1 MVSGAEQL
9 FLRTRL
15 QWLMT
20 IRLAVITISLMAGV
34 GLLNITF
41 GTFYYYIYFY
51 YTISLL
57 YIVFIQRTR
66 HYVFFGVF
74 QIAIDLLA
82 ITSIVLENDPVRD
95 VYSNLYVL
103 AIILSTFV
111 FPRHGGW
118 ITAVVA
124 SVLYVGS
131 VLYFFR
137 REPAS
142 FGGLA
147 PDYAFYVTYMYVT
160 VFCGVG
166 YLSNYLGKLLRE
178 KTEELRHLELQSSY
192 VFSRIATG
200 MLMTTDEGRI
210 TYANPAAERILACA
224 AGGLAGLDWRQALGV
239 DRIESAERRDALL
252 KGQEAELVAVNR
264 NGEECPLAVTFAP
277 IEQPHGRARFNIV
290 LFRDL
295 RDQRAG
301 ERTMRD
307 AERLHAIVDLS
318 STIAHEIRNPL
329 ASMSGSAEL
338 LQDKVVDEDSKH
350 LAGIIVREVE
360 RLDAIVEDFLSFT
373 RLRTMEIGSV
383 DVNELMMDVVV
394 MLYRSGKFNPNIKLV
409 CRELPEPL
417 VIKGDGKQLRQALL
431 NIGMNALDAMP
442 DGGELE
448 VAATRATRDGM
459 VEVFIRDTGRGMPA
473 AIQSRVFQPFFS
485 TKDHGSGIGLFVA
498 QNVIQGHRGE
508 ISFETADG
516 AGTTF
521 HILLPVT

>member
-1 MVSGAEQL
+1 MAVDLVLGGVVAAASAFLYGGRLTIAAVLLSILLVLTVIVVVLWIRANNRIFTSLRSAMGKIAGGEIGGRLPARTNDEQGRVIQAFNEMSVNLDWMVSRL
-9 FLRTRL
+9 SVDRSRL
-15 QWLMT
+15 QT
-20 IRLAVITISLMAGV
+20 
-34 GLLNITF
+34 
-41 GTFYYYIYFY
+41 
-51 YTISLL
+51 
-57 YIVFIQRTR
+57 
-66 HYVFFGVF
+66 
-74 QIAIDLLA
+74 
-82 ITSIVLENDPVRD
+82 
-95 VYSNLYVL
+95 
-103 AIILSTFV
+103 ILSTMTDGV
-111 FPRHGGW
+111 ILTDRDGK
-118 ITAVVA
+118 VV
-124 SVLYVGS
+124 L
-131 VLYFFR
+131 
-137 REPAS
+137 
-142 FGGLA
+142 
-147 PDYAFYVTYMYVT
+147 
-160 VFCGVG
+160 
-166 YLSNYLGKLLRE
+166 
-178 KTEELRHLELQSSY
+178 
-192 VFSRIATG
+192 
-200 MLMTTDEGRI
+200 
-210 TYANPAAERILACA
+210 ANPAAERILACA